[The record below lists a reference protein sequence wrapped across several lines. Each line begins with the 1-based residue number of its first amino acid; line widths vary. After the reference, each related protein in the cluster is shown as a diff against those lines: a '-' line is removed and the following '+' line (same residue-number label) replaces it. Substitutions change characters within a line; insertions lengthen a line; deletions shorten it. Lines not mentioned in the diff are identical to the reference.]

1 MEIQK
6 NYFLPYMMDLPVKVA
21 DHYKFSVIFFLL
33 GFILTCWFS
42 LYVVTY
48 KRNDRKIAR
57 EFLLALFASIYLGL
71 GSFFLMLSLGVNV

>member
-1 MEIQK
+1 MEANK
-6 NYFLPYMMDLPVKVA
+6 NIILPYILSLPVKVA

-42 LYVVTY
+42 LYIVTY

>member
-1 MEIQK
+1 MEANK
-6 NYFLPYMMDLPVKVA
+6 NIILPYILSLPVKVA

-42 LYVVTY
+42 LYIVTY
-48 KRNDRKIAR
+48 KRNDRKITR
-57 EFLLALFASIYLGL
+57 ELLLALFASIYLGL

>member
-1 MEIQK
+1 MLLVVSELK
-6 NYFLPYMMDLPVKVA
+6 EMLTLPVKVA

-57 EFLLALFASIYLGL
+57 EFLLALFASFIPARIATKITPLQAIK
-71 GSFFLMLSLGVNV
+71 FK